1 MILHSNLTNASF
13 SLKVPIPTSFLLKC
27 KMLNL
32 VQIWGKFD
40 KQMKPLPLVRCRSH
54 FNSWKMQLTQAWR
67 NQSPPARVKV
77 QLLSFIRLYKDT
89 KYYQLIV
96 EAGVHINTSY
106 TRIHHIFNCRW
117 FLWGQVT
124 WCDTNAAHYCKLGY
138 TRTHVPVHAEQEWIK
153 LK

>member
-32 VQIWGKFD
+32 VQIWGKID
-40 KQMKPLPLVRCRSH
+40 KQMKPLPLARRRSH
-54 FNSWKMQLTQAWR
+54 FNSCRKCAGESWKMQLTQAWR

-77 QLLSFIRLYKDT
+77 QLLIFIRLYKGT
-89 KYYQLIV
+89 KCYRLIV

-124 WCDTNAAHYCKLGY
+124 
-138 TRTHVPVHAEQEWIK
+138 
-153 LK
+153 